1 MSIANLLQQPRNVV
15 YANGIDT
22 YSNLELGTVTAQQI
36 DIGSG
41 TTPININGVP
51 YGGGTTVIPQRIAYF
66 TGTTSST
73 VDDSGITL
81 DGTNNSLLFQ
91 PSGSIQCNNYFS
103 SDGTLNIGNP
113 LVDTDIFM
121 DASNSIVIGHEG
133 GVVQIG
139 GGVVTGF
146 VRTNNVDRNGTPDPI
161 NIGNTFASEVNL
173 GRSGQNVNIASGATL
188 MAQSIDFAGPI
199 GLYPNS
205 PFITF
210 GGLGG
215 DIMINGQLSFVASG
229 PPAISYFSENKQ
241 FVVTGSGPFAA
252 QTIGSYSAQRLNTMV
267 TFSIKWTVAPVAVTA
282 NSALTLTPSLTAAF
296 LPASNQSSA
305 CSVQIAGTNY
315 SLGQVT
321 VDTLGVITIVPSLAG
336 TWTIGM
342 MCSFGTICMSYDISI

>member
-1 MSIANLLQQPRNVV
+1 MSIENLFQQPRNVI
-15 YANGIDT
+15 YGNGMDS
-22 YSNLELGTVTAQQI
+22 YGNLELGTVTATQI

-73 VDDSGITL
+73 VDDSQITL

-91 PSGSIQCNNYFS
+91 QSGSVKCDNYFS
-103 SDGTLNIGNP
+103 SDGMINIGNP

-139 GGVVTGF
+139 EGVVTNY
-146 VRTNNVDRNGTPDPI
+146 VRTSNVDRNGTPDPL

-229 PPAISYFSENKQ
+229 PPSINYFSENKQ
-241 FVVTGSGPFAA
+241 FVVTGSGPFAS
-252 QTIGSYSAQRLNTMV
+252 QSIGTYSAQRLNTMV
-267 TFSIKWTVAPVAVTA
+267 TFTIRWSVAPVAVIA
-282 NSALTLTPSLTAAF
+282 NSVLTLTPSLTADF
-296 LPASNQSSA
+296 LPMSIQSSS
-305 CSVQIAGTNY
+305 CSVQIAGANY

-342 MCSFGTICMSYDISI
+342 MCSFGTICISYDISI